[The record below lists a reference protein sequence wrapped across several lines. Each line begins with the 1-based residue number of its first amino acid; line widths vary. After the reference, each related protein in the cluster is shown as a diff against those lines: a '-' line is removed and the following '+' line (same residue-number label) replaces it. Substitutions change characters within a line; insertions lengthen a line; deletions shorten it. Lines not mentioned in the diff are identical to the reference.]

1 MIVNNAYLWLEKYA
15 NKSETSQVVL
25 VKIQSQLEAVG
36 VTFEEEHWLDIL
48 DLGISRGWGKP
59 QGSGWGSPISDP
71 STPLPKPQAPPV
83 TRVNLFLHTLRVVQL

>member
-1 MIVNNAYLWLEKYA
+1 MATSFEVTPSMIVNNAYLWLEKYA

-48 DLGISRGWGKP
+48 DLGISRGWGTP
-59 QGSGWGSPISDP
+59 SD
-71 STPLPKPQAPPV
+71 LCEFIPPY
-83 TRVNLFLHTLRVVQL
+83 T